1 MVETEKMCLS
11 AAKIQ
16 TICTVKLAMMFSTA
30 AMDRTICMVE
40 KVMITLPAVKV
51 TITSKAVQAMTR

>member
-1 MVETEKMCLS
+1 MCLS